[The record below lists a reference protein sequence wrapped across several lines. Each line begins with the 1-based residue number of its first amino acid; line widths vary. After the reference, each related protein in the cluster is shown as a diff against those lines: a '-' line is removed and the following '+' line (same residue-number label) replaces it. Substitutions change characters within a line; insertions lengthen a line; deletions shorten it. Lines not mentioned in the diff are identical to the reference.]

1 MNMEPSI
8 NGRVESLPKNLYFP
22 RATTAI
28 YAALKSFSSSGKIII
43 PSTICLDPIFASHFA
58 NYQPVFVGVDGFQL
72 ALKKVIKMLDNDSE
86 INAVLLPFLY
96 GYQIEGLEEFWNQ
109 INSRE
114 ILVIEDLAQT
124 LGPSNFIGPQGRAK
138 LVTVHSYGKGK
149 IIDSHRLGIA
159 STSDLELYSAMKSL
173 CPRDLLISEESY
185 RFLEL
190 EYRRVYE
197 LFLKSDSHEE
207 SWLNFYETVWDSDPR
222 LFVPFLAR
230 PFESLP
236 SFKVKHLH
244 WADLESR
251 NKRHSELLD
260 LFREY
265 QGAVLPS
272 NSDSRRPIWRTTI
285 RLPNSERNAL
295 YNYLNSNGFFVSK
308 WYKAMHRYVPS
319 FLAQN
324 NTDLKSAE
332 IFEDEVINF
341 KIDGTMNDKTFNL
354 YIKAINN
361 WISNR

>member
-1 MNMEPSI
+1 MEPGI
-8 NGRVESLPKNLYFP
+8 NGRVESLAKNLYFP

-43 PSTICLDPIFASHFA
+43 PFTICLDPIFASHFA

-72 ALKKVIKMLDNDSE
+72 ALKKVIKMLDNDPE
-86 INAVLLPFLY
+86 INAILLPFLY
-96 GYQIEGLEEFWNQ
+96 GYQI
-109 INSRE
+109 
-114 ILVIEDLAQT
+114 V
-124 LGPSNFIGPQGRAK
+124 
-138 LVTVHSYGKGK
+138 
-149 IIDSHRLGIA
+149 
-159 STSDLELYSAMKSL
+159 YSAMKSFR
-173 CPRDLLISEESY
+173 PRNLLISEESY
-185 RFLEL
+185 RLLEL

-197 LFLKSDSHEE
+197 LFLESDSHEE
-207 SWLNFYETVWDSDPR
+207 NWHNFYETVWNSDPR
-222 LFVPFLAR
+222 LFVPFLAQ
-230 PFESLP
+230 PFESVP
-236 SFKVKHLH
+236 SFKVKQLH
-244 WADLESR
+244 WAELESR

-265 QGAVLPS
+265 QGAALPS

-285 RLPNSERNAL
+285 RLPNSERNGL
-295 YNYLNSNGFFVSK
+295 YNYLKSNGLFVSK

-341 KIDGTMNDKTFNL
+341 KIDGTMNDRHFNL

-361 WISNR
+361 WISSR